1 MYNLPHTHIYI
12 PSLRNRLH
20 IRHHSRHHSRHIPH
34 TRPRTLRHNNR
45 NRLQEE
51 RNINH

>member
-20 IRHHSRHHSRHIPH
+20 IRRHSRHIPH

-51 RNINH
+51 RKINY